1 MKSTKGLQKDRDFRK
16 VYRHRNSMANRLLI
30 IYIRENQQAYN
41 RVGFTV
47 SKKVGKATVRNRVKR
62 RMKESYRKNHH
73 QIKIGYDVVF
83 IARDTAAN
91 SSMAEIESAMMH
103 LLRKKKMIVKKEVQ

>member
-1 MKSTKGLQKDRDFRK
+1 MKSTIGLQKDRDFRK

-30 IYIRENQQAYN
+30 IYIRENQEEYN

-62 RMKESYRKNHH
+62 RMKESYRLRHH
-73 QIKIGYDVVF
+73 HVKLGYDVVF
-83 IARDTAAN
+83 IARDTAAD
-91 SSMAEIESAMMH
+91 SSLAEIDSAMMH
-103 LLRKKKMIVKKEVQ
+103 LLQKKKLIKKKDVQ

>member
-1 MKSTKGLQKDRDFRK
+1 MKSTVGLQKDGDFRK

-30 IYIRENQQAYN
+30 IYIRENHENYN

-62 RMKESYRKNHH
+62 RMKESYRLKEHH
-73 QIKIGYDVVF
+73 IVPGYDVVF
-83 IARDTAAN
+83 IARDTAAD

-103 LLRKKKMIVKKEVQ
+103 LLRKKKMIKKKEV

>member
-1 MKSTKGLQKDRDFRK
+1 MKSTIGLQKDRDFRK

-30 IYIRENQQAYN
+30 IYIRENQEEYN

-62 RMKESYRKNHH
+62 RMKESYRLRHH
-73 QIKIGYDVVF
+73 HVKLGYDVVF
-83 IARDTAAN
+83 IARDTAAD
-91 SSMAEIESAMMH
+91 SSLAEIDSAMMH
-103 LLRKKKMIVKKEVQ
+103 LLRKKKLIKKKDVQ

>member
-1 MKSTKGLQKDRDFRK
+1 MKSTVGLQKDRDFRK

-30 IYIRENQQAYN
+30 IYIRENQEEYN

-47 SKKVGKATVRNRVKR
+47 SKKVGKATIRNRVKR
-62 RMKESYRKNHH
+62 RMKESYRKQQDRVKPGH
-73 QIKIGYDVVF
+73 DLVF

-103 LLRKKKMIVKKEVQ
+103 LLRKKKMIKKKEA